1 MIPKHQVGGANHF
14 RECLF
19 LAPMIAAVKQQF
31 TDLFQ
36 KAPMLYRSPGRINI
50 IGEHTDYNQGFVLP
64 AAIEQAAYIAIGP
77 REDNALHLYA
87 VSMQELVVVQL
98 TGLSPQPG
106 AWSNYIAGVAE
117 QFIRMGFP
125 IKGFN
130 MVLYSDVPIGAG
142 LSSSAAIECAVA
154 FALNECFHCGL
165 DRLQLVHL
173 AQKAEHE
180 FAGVQCG
187 IMDQFASMMGRRNH
201 LIKLDCRSLAYEY
214 IPFQLRSY
222 AMILFDTNVK
232 HSLAATAYNERR
244 QQCEQGVQ
252 WIADQMPHVQTLR
265 DADIDMLEKFV
276 FPKNPLIYK
285 RCAYVVKE
293 IQRVEAACRALEA
306 GDLNALG
313 QLMYQTHTGL
323 SQDYEVSCRELDLL
337 VSLAK
342 NSPGVIGAR
351 MMGGGFGGCTLNL
364 VEAARLDELINTV
377 QISYERDTNL
387 PLNYYLVSAAD
398 GSGRVDH

>member
-1 MIPKHQVGGANHF
+1 
-14 RECLF
+14 
-19 LAPMIAAVKQQF
+19 MIAAVKQQF
-31 TDLFQ
+31 VDLFQ
-36 KAPMLYRSPGRINI
+36 TAPMLYRSPGRINI

-77 REDNALHLYA
+77 REDNELHLYA
-87 VSMQELVVVQL
+87 VSMQELVEL
-98 TGLSPQPG
+98 RLEDLSPRSG
-106 AWSNYIAGVAE
+106 AWSNYVAGVAE

-130 MVLYSDVPIGAG
+130 LVLGSNLPIGAG

-154 FALNECFHCGL
+154 FALNECFDCGL
-165 DRLQLVHL
+165 NRLQLVHL

-187 IMDQFASMMGRRNH
+187 IMDQFASMMGKRNH

-214 IPFQLRSY
+214 IPFQLREY
-222 AMILFDTNVK
+222 TMILFDTNVK

-252 WIADQMPHVQTLR
+252 WVAEHVQHVHALR
-265 DADIDMLEKFV
+265 DVDAGMLERFV
-276 FPKNPLIYK
+276 LPQDPLIYK
-285 RCAYVVKE
+285 RCAFVVKE
-293 IQRVEAACRALEA
+293 IQRVETACAALRA
-306 GDLNALG
+306 GDVKALG
-313 QLMYQTHTGL
+313 KLMYETHQGL
-323 SQDYEVSCRELDLL
+323 SNDYEVSCKELDLL
-337 VSLAK
+337 VNLVK
-342 NSPGVIGAR
+342 NNPAVIGAR

-364 VEAARLDELINTV
+364 IQSSSVEELVNAV
-377 QISYERDTNL
+377 QISYERAMNL